1 MICMRAVENADEFY
15 QRIQD
20 GRPLVAAFQADWCG
34 DCHFLKPSYPE
45 LEERFASRLEF
56 LSIDTESMP
65 DVARTHEISGIPSF
79 ILFSSGREVYRF
91 VNPRRKTKEEVTD
104 FLEKGLALIPGKEFS

>member
-1 MICMRAVENADEFY
+1 MRAVENADEFY
-15 QRIQD
+15 ERIRN

-34 DCHFLKPSYPE
+34 DCHFLRPSYPE
-45 LEERFASRLEF
+45 LEEAFAGRVEF
-56 LSIDTESMP
+56 VAVDTETLPELTRS
-65 DVARTHEISGIPSF
+65 HEVFGVPSF
-79 ILFSSGREVYRF
+79 ILFSAGREVYRF